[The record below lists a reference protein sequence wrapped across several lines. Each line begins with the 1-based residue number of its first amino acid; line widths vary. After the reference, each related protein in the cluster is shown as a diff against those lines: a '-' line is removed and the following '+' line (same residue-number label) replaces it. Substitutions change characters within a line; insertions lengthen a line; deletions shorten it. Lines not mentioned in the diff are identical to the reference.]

1 MAKRKSSK
9 RSRSRRPTS
18 QRAPGEPSLGGE
30 PSAETASSTSV
41 VTTERPAA
49 SRSGSSPARPG
60 RARAGGDAADDRP
73 KAPWHPLPLAEL
85 LILVG
90 VVGVMAAVFLE
101 KEVKPALL
109 VASIAAVAIG
119 TFEVTLREH
128 LGGYRSHTVLLAV
141 VPVVV
146 LHSAVLLVAGAFT
159 SVPRWV
165 NIPLLALDIAIFSL
179 LYKLLRLRFLD
190 AKRERR
196 FAR

>member
-18 QRAPGEPSLGGE
+18 QRAQGEPSVGGE
-30 PSAETASSTSV
+30 PSAETASGTSV

-49 SRSGSSPARPG
+49 SRSGSSRARPG
-60 RARAGGDAADDRP
+60 RAHAAGDAADDRP

-159 SVPRWV
+159 AVPRWV
-165 NIPLLALDIAIFSL
+165 NIPLLAIDIAIFSL

>member
-1 MAKRKSSK
+1 M
-9 RSRSRRPTS
+9 
-18 QRAPGEPSLGGE
+18 
-30 PSAETASSTSV
+30 
-41 VTTERPAA
+41 
-49 SRSGSSPARPG
+49 
-60 RARAGGDAADDRP
+60 
-73 KAPWHPLPLAEL
+73 AEL

-90 VVGVMAAVFLE
+90 VVGVMVAVFLQ
-101 KEVKPALL
+101 KVVSPPLL

-165 NIPLLALDIAIFSL
+165 EHPAAGDRYRDLQPALQTAAPALPRRQARAALRPLSGGRSGPAA
-179 LYKLLRLRFLD
+179 
-190 AKRERR
+190 
-196 FAR
+196 

>member
-9 RSRSRRPTS
+9 RSRSRRPAS
-18 QRAPGEPSLGGE
+18 QPVQGD
-30 PSAETASSTSV
+30 PSAGPESSAEPVSTNVATSD
-41 VTTERPAA
+41 RPAT
-49 SRSGSSPARPG
+49 SRSQAPRTKPARTRTG
-60 RARAGGDAADDRP
+60 AQAQDARP
-73 KAPWHPLPLAEL
+73 QAPWHPLPLAEL

-90 VVGVMAAVFLE
+90 VVGVMVAVFLE
-101 KEVKPALL
+101 KVVSPPLL

-146 LHSAVLLVAGAFT
+146 LHSAVLLIAGAFT

-179 LYKLLRLRFLD
+179 LYKLLRLRYLD

>member
-1 MAKRKSSK
+1 M
-9 RSRSRRPTS
+9 
-18 QRAPGEPSLGGE
+18 
-30 PSAETASSTSV
+30 
-41 VTTERPAA
+41 
-49 SRSGSSPARPG
+49 
-60 RARAGGDAADDRP
+60 ADDRP

-109 VASIAAVAIG
+109 AASIAAVAIG

-146 LHSAVLLVAGAFT
+146 FHSAVLLVAGAFT
-159 SVPRWV
+159 SVPGWV
-165 NIPLLALDIAIFSL
+165 NIPLLAIDIAIFSL
-179 LYKLLRLRFLD
+179 LYKLLRLRYLD